1 MTDGTAP
8 DGRTRHYGTFY
19 GVPDDLRNDHPDHPL
34 DPAAPIVLIWGNCQ
48 AEALRVLLAGS
59 PTLGLRTVRIPPVFE
74 LTRADLVHLQ
84 RLAERAAILLTQ
96 PVRDDYGNLPLGSA
110 QVAAM
115 LPNDGVALHWP
126 VLRFA
131 GFHPF
136 QAIIRD
142 PVDGSNEPPVVP
154 YHDLRTLAS
163 AHLGRDLFTVEP
175 SVAACTELTAA
186 SLAELQRREQAQCD
200 IAVSDVFARPEP
212 GDMFTINHPGN
223 RVLVELARRIQRAL
237 GRPADATAPDRNLL
251 GEVIAPSPAAA
262 LTALGVATTDADD
275 DHWTVRGS
283 KIPARDVHDAQLT
296 WYAEHPA
303 VVAAGWERHH
313 ATLHTLGVA

>member
-1 MTDGTAP
+1 MTDGNAP

-19 GVPDDLRNDHPDHPL
+19 GLPDDLRNDHPDHPL
-34 DPAAPIVLIWGNCQ
+34 DPAAPIALIWGNCQ

-59 PTLGLRTVRIPPVFE
+59 PTLSLRTVRIPPVFE
-74 LTRADLVHLQ
+74 LTRADVDHLQ

-96 PVRDDYGNLPLGSA
+96 PVRDDYGDLPLGSD

-115 LPNDGVALHWP
+115 LPTDGVVLHWP

-163 AHLGRDLFTVEP
+163 ARRGVDLFDSEP
-175 SVAACTELTAA
+175 SIAACTELTAA

-200 IAVSDVFARPEP
+200 ITISDVIARPEP

-223 RVLVELARRIQRAL
+223 RVLVELARRVQRAL
-237 GRPADATAPDRNLL
+237 DRPADATAPDRNLL
-251 GEVIAPSPAAA
+251 GDVIAPSPAAA
-262 LTALGVATTDADD
+262 LTALGLPGTED

-283 KIPARDVHDAQLT
+283 QVPARDVHDAQLA

-303 VVAAGWERHH
+303 VVAAGWERHQS
-313 ATLHTLGVA
+313 TLRTLGLA

>member
-1 MTDGTAP
+1 MTDGNAP

-19 GVPDDLRNDHPDHPL
+19 GVPDDLRNDHPEHPL

-74 LTRADLVHLQ
+74 LTRADIDHLR
-84 RLAERAAILLTQ
+84 RLAEQAAILLTQ
-96 PVRDDYGNLPLGSA
+96 PVRDDYGDLPLGSD
-110 QVAAM
+110 QIAAM
-115 LPNDGVALHWP
+115 LPPGGVVLHWP

-136 QAIIRD
+136 QAIVRD

-163 AHLGRDLFTVEP
+163 ARRGVDLFDAAPT
-175 SVAACTELTAA
+175 VAACAELTEA

-200 IAVSDVFARPEP
+200 ITISDVIARPEP

-223 RVLVELARRIQRAL
+223 RVLVELARRVQSAL

-262 LTALGVATTDADD
+262 LTALNLPDTNDD
-275 DHWTVRGS
+275 YWTVRGS
-283 KIPARDVHDAQLT
+283 QIPARDVRDAQLA
-296 WYAEHPA
+296 WYAGHPA
-303 VVAAGWERHH
+303 VVAAGWERHRS
-313 ATLHTLGVA
+313 TLNTLGLA